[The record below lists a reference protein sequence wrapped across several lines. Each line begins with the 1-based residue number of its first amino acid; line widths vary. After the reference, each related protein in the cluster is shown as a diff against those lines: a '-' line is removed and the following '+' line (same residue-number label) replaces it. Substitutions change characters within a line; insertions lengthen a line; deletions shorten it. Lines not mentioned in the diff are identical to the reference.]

1 MLYCRLSFYFPF
13 VSLPAY
19 LIVCLNVIIFVCLSF
34 FYLSVT
40 ELLQLT
46 LVFLQTDLYKSS
58 VLSKQKCVEGLM
70 FRIVCIDQP
79 GHGRSSH
86 YPPGMHYKLSDG
98 FTVLRRVLDHLQWEK
113 CCIMGHSLGNTQ
125 FENS

>member
-34 FYLSVT
+34 FYLSFT

-58 VLSKQKCVEGLM
+58 VLSKKNAWKVLCSGLYALIS
-70 FRIVCIDQP
+70 RDTGDRLTTPLACITSCQMDSP
-79 GHGRSSH
+79 CSAGSWTTFSGRNAVSWDI
-86 YPPGMHYKLSDG
+86 L
-98 FTVLRRVLDHLQWEK
+98 
-113 CCIMGHSLGNTQ
+113 
-125 FENS
+125 